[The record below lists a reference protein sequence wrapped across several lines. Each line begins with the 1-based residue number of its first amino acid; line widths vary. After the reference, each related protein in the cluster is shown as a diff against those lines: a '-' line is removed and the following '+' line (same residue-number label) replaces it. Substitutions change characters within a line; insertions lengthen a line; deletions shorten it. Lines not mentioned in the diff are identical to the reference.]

1 MKSLTFKFQE
11 NILHLLEKSTIF
23 LNNSGNSLST
33 TCFRDAAKTEEYV
46 PKCNNQEE
54 EQGM

>member
-1 MKSLTFKFQE
+1 MKGLTFKFQE

-54 EQGM
+54 EM